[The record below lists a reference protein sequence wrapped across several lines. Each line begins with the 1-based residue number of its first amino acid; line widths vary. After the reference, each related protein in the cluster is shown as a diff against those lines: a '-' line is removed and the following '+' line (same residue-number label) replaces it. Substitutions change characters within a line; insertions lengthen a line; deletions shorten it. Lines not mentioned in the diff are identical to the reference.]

1 MPSPFKNLRLWH
13 ALSGN
18 YSFVISLEESQPVN
32 ARWNGYTAS
41 WKNIQFDMTPH
52 GAQPSNRI
60 DGGPWQRFIDA
71 EQACLRTLR
80 QLQAKL

>member
-1 MPSPFKNLRLWH
+1 MPSPLNGMRLWY
-13 ALSGN
+13 AQNGN
-18 YSFVISLEESQPVN
+18 YSFIISLEESQP
-32 ARWNGYTAS
+32 ADPKWNGYTAS
-41 WKNIQFDMTPH
+41 WKNIQFDMTPL

-60 DGGPWQRFIDA
+60 DGGPWLRFIDA